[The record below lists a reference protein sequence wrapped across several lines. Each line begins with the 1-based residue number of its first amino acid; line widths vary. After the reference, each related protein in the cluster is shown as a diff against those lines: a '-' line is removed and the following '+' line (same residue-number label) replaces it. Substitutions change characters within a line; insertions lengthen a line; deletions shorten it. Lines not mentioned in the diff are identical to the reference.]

1 MAKKRLFVDMDGT
14 LARFHDQVN
23 YLERMFEK
31 DFFRDLE
38 PFENMVE
45 GVRQF
50 IQAHPDV
57 EVYILSAKVIGEP
70 PYCEGEKH
78 AWLDMHLPEIPRERR
93 IFTEMGRPKAEF
105 IPGGLTD
112 QDYLLDDYNKGLNQW
127 LYDGGKAIK
136 CHNNINQRGL
146 GAHGGQAGNLWV
158 GPMAHVDDHPEMI
171 CAELSSHMG
180 LSYDLSRV
188 ADACAPSRISTDLTS
203 TTGQRLF
210 ALEDGTYRAY
220 PASPMAPESLV
231 MSDPLNA
238 IRYLC
243 GKEAFAEQQ
252 LNLPGGTSLH
262 IPKFRLDAI
271 CANAYGN
278 ADSSFFLYDCPDDL
292 ARRAKQALEQA
303 DKPIVGRIDYLSTT
317 GKVMESINFYDFKTM
332 DKELDDCYDCGRPI
346 TPVYNITHPART
358 LRDMNFFDV
367 AEIFY
372 FDLAL
377 EEDQSADL
385 AKALLTQPED
395 RSCDQVLSLASYWHH
410 ASPEQREKLS
420 KLLGKDIE
428 SHFLPVPENSNAKT
442 GLDLLIH
449 RAEQK
454 APGKPQSPGPDSF
467 GHR

>member
-31 DFFRDLE
+31 DFFRELE

-50 IQAHPDV
+50 IQSHPDV
-57 EVYILSAKVIGEP
+57 DVYILSAKVIGEP

-158 GPMAHVDDHPEMI
+158 GPMAHVDDKPEMI
-171 CAELSSHMG
+171 CAELASHMG
-180 LSYDLSRV
+180 LSYDLGAV
-188 ADACAPSRISTDLTS
+188 AASYGDISTDITALS
-203 TTGQRLF
+203 GKRVF
-210 ALEDGTYRAY
+210 ALEDGTYRVYAATG
-220 PASPMAPESLV
+220 PIV

-238 IRYLC
+238 IRYLS

-252 LNLPGGTSLH
+252 LNLSDGTTLRV
-262 IPKFRLDAI
+262 PNFRLRDICSNVYDSADA
-271 CANAYGN
+271 
-278 ADSSFFLYDCPDDL
+278 SFFLYDCPDDL
-292 ARRAKQALEQA
+292 ARRARLALDLA
-303 DKPIVGRIDYLSTT
+303 DKPIVGRVNYLSMS
-317 GKVMESINFYDFKTM
+317 GKVMESQNFYDFKSM
-332 DKELDDCYDCGRPI
+332 EREIQNCHDYGRPI
-346 TPVYNITHPART
+346 RAVYNITPPART
-358 LRDMNFFDV
+358 LSEMDFFEVEAILYYNLDLDADEAASV
-367 AEIFY
+367 A
-372 FDLAL
+372 DAL
-377 EEDQSADL
+377 I
-385 AKALLTQPED
+385 TQPEVRGREQLLTLANFWHQAAPESKD
-395 RSCDQVLSLASYWHH
+395 KLLS
-410 ASPEQREKLS
+410 
-420 KLLGKDIE
+420 LLGKDAE
-428 SHFLPVPENSNAKT
+428 AHFISPSKPFTSKT

-454 APGKPQSPGPDSF
+454 SAGNPKSSGPDPH
-467 GHR
+467 GRN

>member
-188 ADACAPSRISTDLTS
+188 AAACAPSRISTDLTS
-203 TTGQRLF
+203 TPGQRLF
-210 ALEDGTYRAY
+210 ALEDGTYRVY
-220 PASPMAPESLV
+220 PASPMAGESLV

-292 ARRAKQALEQA
+292 ARRAKQALDLA
-303 DKPIVGRIDYLSTT
+303 DTPIVGRVNYLSMS
-317 GKVMESINFYDFKTM
+317 GKVMESQNFYDFRSM
-332 DKELDDCYDCGRPI
+332 EREIQNCYDYGRPI
-346 TPVYNITHPART
+346 RAVYNITPPART
-358 LRDMNFFDV
+358 LSEMDFFEVEAILYYNLDLEADKAASV
-367 AEIFY
+367 A
-372 FDLAL
+372 DAL
-377 EEDQSADL
+377 V
-385 AKALLTQPED
+385 TQPEIRGREQLLTLANFWHQAAPEAKD
-395 RSCDQVLSLASYWHH
+395 KLLS
-410 ASPEQREKLS
+410 
-420 KLLGKDIE
+420 LLGKDAE
-428 SHFLPVPENSNAKT
+428 AHFISPAKPLTAKT